1 MTPAARLT
9 NEIRNAVSRVG
20 ARLFVMVTG
29 RFWSGQVVGRTDSGD
44 LILRNARQVSVGYK
58 GMPDLIGWMPHVV
71 TEADVGKTIAVF
83 CAPEIKA
90 GKDRLREGQPEFIAA
105 VNKAGGRAGVARSVE
120 DALRIVIPEP

>member
-1 MTPAARLT
+1 MTPASRLT

-29 RFWSGQVVGRTDSGD
+29 RFWSGQVAGRTPEGH

-105 VNKAGGRAGVARSVE
+105 VNKSGGRAGVARSVS
-120 DALRIVIPEP
+120 DALEIVRPQG

>member
-1 MTPAARLT
+1 MTPASRLT

-29 RFWSGQVVGRTDSGD
+29 RFWSGVVVGRTAKGH

-90 GKDRLREGQPEFIAA
+90 GKDRIREGQPEFIAA
-105 VNKAGGRAGVARSVE
+105 VNKSGGRAGVARSIP
-120 DALRIVIPEP
+120 DAIAIVSGHK